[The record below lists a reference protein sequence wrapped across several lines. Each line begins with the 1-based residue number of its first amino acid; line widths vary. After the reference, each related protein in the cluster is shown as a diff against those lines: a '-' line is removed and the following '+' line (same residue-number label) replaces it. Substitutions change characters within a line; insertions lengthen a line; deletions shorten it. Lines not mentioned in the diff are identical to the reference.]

1 MAVCARGAGVLM
13 NPDDDTRDGMLF
25 RLWIKMATVRPSR
38 VAVALARCLTEDDY
52 REALLKLAREER
64 INLP

>member
-1 MAVCARGAGVLM
+1 MS
-13 NPDDDTRDGMLF
+13 DDDIRDAKLF
-25 RLWIKMATVRPSR
+25 RLWIRLANVKPGR
-38 VAVALARCLTEDDY
+38 VASTLARCTTEGDY